1 MGRAFAL
8 SLEAA
13 LIAARAASAK
23 TLEDTVVLDVG
34 ELIGITDYFVITA
47 GRNDRQVRAIVDEIS
62 RQVRERTGVS
72 VRQSEGL
79 ESMSWVLLDYG
90 DFVVHVFDVEAR
102 ALYALERLWAD
113 APRVP
118 VDEQAAPSEFA
129 RR

>member
-1 MGRAFAL
+1 M
-8 SLEAA
+8 SLETT

-23 TLEDTVVLDVG
+23 TLEDTIILDVG
-34 ELIGITDYFVITA
+34 ELIGITDYFVITS

-62 RQVRERTGVS
+62 RQVRDQTGVT

-90 DFVVHVFDVEAR
+90 DFVVHVFDIEAR

-113 APRVP
+113 APRVAL
-118 VDEQAAPSEFA
+118 DEERPSEFV
-129 RR
+129 RG